1 MMTLIV
7 CMCLRMRPY
16 SSHVGICACM
26 YWYRLLVSISLQDMK
41 DMVLM
46 TLKEWLTD
54 SSTANNPV
62 LQTVA
67 GIIYLELNELEEA
80 AKVLHSG
87 TTLEMVSLQVQVTF
101 HLLPYMHFITT

>member
-1 MMTLIV
+1 MYVFTYAAVFFACWHLCV
-7 CMCLRMRPY
+7 
-16 SSHVGICACM
+16 HV
-26 YWYRLLVSISLQDMK
+26 LVSSVGLSLQDMK

-101 HLLPYMHFITT
+101 HLPSYMHFITTWRTVDA

>member
-1 MMTLIV
+1 
-7 CMCLRMRPY
+7 
-16 SSHVGICACM
+16 
-26 YWYRLLVSISLQDMK
+26 MK

-101 HLLPYMHFITT
+101 HLLSYINFIKT